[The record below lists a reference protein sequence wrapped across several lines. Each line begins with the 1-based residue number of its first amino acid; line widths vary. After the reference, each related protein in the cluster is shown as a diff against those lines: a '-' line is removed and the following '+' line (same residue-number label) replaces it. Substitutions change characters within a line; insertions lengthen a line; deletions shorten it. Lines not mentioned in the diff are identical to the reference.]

1 MIGELKARMS
11 KKERKKTS
19 PPNLNKHP
27 ILKQAQEEE
36 ADVEE
41 VKLHKKSL
49 SNRTT
54 KAKKDKTTSQPA
66 ETDQWINQR
75 LKISLPKLSR
85 THLRFETNQKLEMQA
100 LKKKLLKLSTLLPQN
115 LKLRI
120 NLMKAI
126 GALLL
131 IKAKNKQKS
140 PQLRKEDLVE
150 AIGTIELRTMTLL
163 TLEVDKESKSNY
175 III

>member
-66 ETDQWINQR
+66 ETDQ
-75 LKISLPKLSR
+75 
-85 THLRFETNQKLEMQA
+85 
-100 LKKKLLKLSTLLPQN
+100 
-115 LKLRI
+115 
-120 NLMKAI
+120 
-126 GALLL
+126 
-131 IKAKNKQKS
+131 
-140 PQLRKEDLVE
+140 
-150 AIGTIELRTMTLL
+150 
-163 TLEVDKESKSNY
+163 
-175 III
+175 